1 MVRIELYHPPKQRIT
16 AVEDL
21 STDELRPLCT
31 TEEKT
36 LFTLEKLPGTLIEKI
51 MSYYSKTLENK

>member
-1 MVRIELYHPPKQRIT
+1 
-16 AVEDL
+16 VEDL

-31 TEEKT
+31 AEEKT
-36 LFTLEKLPGTLIEKI
+36 LFFLEKLPGTLIEKI